1 MRGAPLEPRLDR
13 LGDDRDKLPVT
24 VAQLRQNARLAQL
37 DPDDPEAAAEEAYL
51 LGCIASATA
60 DAQNRT
66 RRSIAPE
73 RWRLALS
80 GAWWRW
86 GEFVPTPRG
95 NLLSVERVQFGG
107 VEVAGWRMQGGN
119 SQPGVWLPAS
129 PSPANVAGRLPAEG
143 ELMIE
148 FTAGWPPDAVPADL
162 ARFILLRATDL
173 TEARST
179 LLPGSG
185 ASASLPVDFTEFMVQ
200 PHALPIHWKAL
211 YREHRCY

>member
-1 MRGAPLEPRLDR
+1 MHGALLEPRLDR
-13 LGDDRDKLPVT
+13 LAEDRALLPVT

-66 RRSIAPE
+66 RRSITPT
-73 RWRLALS
+73 RWRLMLPT
-80 GAWWRW
+80 AWWRW

-107 VEVAGWRMQGGN
+107 VELSGWRMQDGD

-129 PSPANVAGRLPAEG
+129 PAPANAAGRLPSVG

-162 ARFILLRATDL
+162 YCFILLRATDL
-173 TEARST
+173 TEVRST
-179 LLPGSG
+179 VLPGSG
-185 ASASLPVDFTEFMVQ
+185 ASASLPGDFTEFMVQ
-200 PHALPIHWKAL
+200 PHALPIHWKAN
-211 YREHRCY
+211 YREHRC